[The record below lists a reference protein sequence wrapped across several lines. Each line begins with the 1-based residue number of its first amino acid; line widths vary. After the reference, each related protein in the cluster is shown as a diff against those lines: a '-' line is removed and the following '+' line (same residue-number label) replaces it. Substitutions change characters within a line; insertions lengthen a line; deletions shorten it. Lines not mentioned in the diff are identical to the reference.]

1 MIIALTALKEKI
13 CRKELYIVSA
23 IGVLVLLTFGTGSGS
38 ITVNGE
44 AITDYKMIA
53 PVLLIVVNA
62 ISCILAAVMS
72 LSTIPNEY
80 ARNTSHLV
88 WIRKIPQ
95 YRYHGE
101 LAISNV
107 ITGLIS
113 EAILFGA
120 MLIFMISNGKAD
132 ELFRLIP
139 TYLIIG
145 INVTTVSVMT
155 SALSVI
161 VPKFVSGTI
170 VVAVTL
176 AGIFHSLLS
185 TFKDI
190 IGGFGGQIIKYAL
203 KIVPNLHGIQ
213 SEASNALCGNDVDIH
228 VILTGLLAIYVFA
241 VLVFVFKRKEA

>member
-88 WIRKIPQ
+88 WIRKKPQ

-161 VPKFVSGTI
+161 VPKFVSGAI